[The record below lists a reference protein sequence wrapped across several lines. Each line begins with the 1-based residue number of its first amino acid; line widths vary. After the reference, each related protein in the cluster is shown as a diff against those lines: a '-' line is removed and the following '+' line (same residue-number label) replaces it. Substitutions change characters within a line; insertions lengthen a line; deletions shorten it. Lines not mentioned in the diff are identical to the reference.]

1 MNTLSESFLGSFLA
15 LLGSFL
21 KHFSVPGSTL
31 GALWAHF
38 LNQKSA
44 LGSKGAPRGATP
56 EINSHF
62 WRPFG
67 ALLSHF
73 LFLSAKKS
81 GSEIGD
87 FFLQFVGHPQ
97 RSKGWA
103 HMQSVRAGAAQT
115 QFFIFARFQK
125 IAPTGPHVGSILEA
139 IFVETCN
146 FE

>member
-1 MNTLSESFLGSFLA
+1 MNALSGSLLGSFFA

-44 LGSKGAPRGATP
+44 WGSKGAPRGATP

-67 ALLSHF
+67 F
-73 LFLSAKKS
+73 
-81 GSEIGD
+81 
-87 FFLQFVGHPQ
+87 FFLNIFFFARQSGL
-97 RSKGWA
+97 
-103 HMQSVRAGAAQT
+103 QSVRAGAVDRH
-115 QFFIFARFQK
+115 FSISRIFSK
-125 IAPTGPHVGSILEA
+125 T
-139 IFVETCN
+139 
-146 FE
+146 